1 MGGLQYGG
9 GDLRWNTPVRRLMVG
24 VSRLNQEITSHGTH
38 VSPFDRA
45 AGFIPYY
52 ESSRQDWTNQF
63 YGQYEISRFTF
74 DAEYRRYLR
83 DQLILNGSTANITD
97 MRAWYVSGTYR
108 VSKKLKLGSYYS
120 HYTVTD
126 VCGGGVADQGEPDL
140 IDTSQPGSHIYDKV
154 ISARLDLNRYW
165 DLKIEGHFMDGYANT
180 GYPAGFYP
188 LQNPTGFNRNTN
200 ALVLR
205 TGFHF

>member
-1 MGGLQYGG
+1 MGGLQYG
-9 GDLRWNTPVRRLMVG
+9 GDLRWNTPVRRLTVG
-24 VSRLNQEITSHGTH
+24 ISRVNQDITGHGTY
-38 VSPFDRA
+38 VALSDPA
-45 AGFIPYY
+45 AGFVPYY

-63 YGQYEISRFTF
+63 YAQYEISRFAF

-97 MRAWYVSGTYR
+97 MRAWYVAGTCR
-108 VSKKLKLGSYYS
+108 ISKKIKVGTYYS

-126 VCGGGVADQGEPDL
+126 VYGGELADLGEPNL
-140 IDTSQPGSHIYDKV
+140 TDTSQPGNHIYDKV

-165 DLKIEGHFMDGYANT
+165 DLKVEGHFIDGYAST

-188 LQNPTGFNRNTN
+188 QQNPGGFSRKTN